1 MRSRRD
7 GAHQRRAR
15 TGARRRA
22 GALGIVVDLATV
34 RSLGWL
40 RPEDALGQVVYQMS
54 DGAGGGRTASGALAL
69 EIIGVVERDP
79 LAFMAVGTAA
89 TSFQLDTYATR
100 PIVRV
105 AADDVPGG
113 LAHIEQVW
121 DQLAGHADG
130 PSAASGAPLVFLDDV
145 LDAGLR
151 SLNGLT
157 TALLIVVAFGF
168 LVALAGIFG
177 MALFVANRRRHE
189 IGIRKSLGADSTAI
203 LRQLLVEFGK
213 PVLAGNVIAW
223 PIGYLLADVYV
234 EWFVE
239 RMAFTPWPYV
249 GSLVI
254 TLCLAWLGVG
264 SQALKTARLIP
275 AQVLRDE

>member
-1 MRSRRD
+1 
-7 GAHQRRAR
+7 
-15 TGARRRA
+15 
-22 GALGIVVDLATV
+22 
-34 RSLGWL
+34 
-40 RPEDALGQVVYQMS
+40 VYQLS
-54 DGAGGGRTASGALAL
+54 DGGGGRTASGALAL
-69 EIIGVVERDP
+69 EIIGVVARDP

-89 TSFQLDTYATR
+89 TSFQLDPYATR
-100 PIVRV
+100 PIVRI

-121 DQLAGHADG
+121 DQLAGNADG
-130 PSAASGAPLVFLDDV
+130 PSPASGVPLVFLDDV
-145 LDAGLR
+145 LDASLR

-157 TALLIVVAFGF
+157 SALLTVVVFGF

-189 IGIRKSLGADSTAI
+189 IGIRKSLGAGSKDI
-203 LRQLLVEFGK
+203 LRQLLAEFGK
-213 PVLAGNVIAW
+213 PVLVGNVIAW
-223 PIGYLLADVYV
+223 PIGYLLADIYV

-239 RMAFTPWPYV
+239 RMAFTPWPYLA
-249 GSLVI
+249 SLAI

-264 SQALKTARLIP
+264 GQALKAARLIP